1 MNEQQVNALIAALQ
15 EETKAKKEQ
24 TAALTRPA
32 ESNESLV
39 AVLVDAF
46 SNDMGDVDII
56 KKMRTK
62 TISAI
67 GVIMQAGKL
76 RHRITL
82 QKPVK
87 VQDPETGSV
96 ENIWQ
101 DLAQLWAEVSPL
113 SPVSLYPPAMQNA
126 VTTRITVRYRQDIE
140 PKYRILFRGKIFNIE
155 GVLSDPKS
163 GIEYLTLPCSEGTN
177 DG

>member
-1 MNEQQVNALIAALQ
+1 
-15 EETKAKKEQ
+15 
-24 TAALTRPA
+24 
-32 ESNESLV
+32 
-39 AVLVDAF
+39 
-46 SNDMGDVDII
+46 
-56 KKMRTK
+56 
-62 TISAI
+62 
-67 GVIMQAGKL
+67 MQAGKL

-113 SPVSLYPPAMQNA
+113 SARELVSAQAMQNA
-126 VTTRITVRYRQDIE
+126 VTTRITIRYRQDIE
-140 PKYRILFRGKIFNIE
+140 PKYRILFRGKKFNIE
-155 GVLSDPKS
+155 GILSDPKS
-163 GIEYLTLPCSEGTN
+163 GLEYLTLPCSEGVD

>member
-24 TAALTRPA
+24 TAALTRTA

-113 SPVSLYPPAMQNA
+113 SAREFVSARQCKMPSLQGLLSATVKTSSQNIGYCFA
-126 VTTRITVRYRQDIE
+126 V
-140 PKYRILFRGKIFNIE
+140 KYSTLKVFCPIRKVALNI
-155 GVLSDPKS
+155 
-163 GIEYLTLPCSEGTN
+163 
-177 DG
+177 

>member
-56 KKMRTK
+56 KKDENQNYLSNR
-62 TISAI
+62 
-67 GVIMQAGKL
+67 GNYAG
-76 RHRITL
+76 R
-82 QKPVK
+82 
-87 VQDPETGSV
+87 
-96 ENIWQ
+96 
-101 DLAQLWAEVSPL
+101 
-113 SPVSLYPPAMQNA
+113 
-126 VTTRITVRYRQDIE
+126 
-140 PKYRILFRGKIFNIE
+140 
-155 GVLSDPKS
+155 
-163 GIEYLTLPCSEGTN
+163 
-177 DG
+177 